1 MKDKFKSLSVPTT
14 TALVHNLSSI
24 HGTNNRTER
33 DRERERWSLSVTRLL
48 SHSLSYTLSPTH
60 LLSLILPYF
69 PLHSHTLS
77 RSHTISHTLTLSSTP
92 SHSHSHSS
100 SPGGYSNSVN
110 SGRYAVAVLHEV
122 LMIKHYQQLCSD
134 IEKAAVHLGEKKEKI
149 EEEKKQQINNQ
160 GLFVVG
166 VLFAVVGFSLQY
178 NAI

>member
-1 MKDKFKSLSVPTT
+1 M
-14 TALVHNLSSI
+14 
-24 HGTNNRTER
+24 
-33 DRERERWSLSVTRLL
+33 
-48 SHSLSYTLSPTH
+48 
-60 LLSLILPYF
+60 
-69 PLHSHTLS
+69 
-77 RSHTISHTLTLSSTP
+77 
-92 SHSHSHSS
+92 
-100 SPGGYSNSVN
+100 N

-166 VLFAVVGFSLQY
+166 VFFAVVGFSLQY